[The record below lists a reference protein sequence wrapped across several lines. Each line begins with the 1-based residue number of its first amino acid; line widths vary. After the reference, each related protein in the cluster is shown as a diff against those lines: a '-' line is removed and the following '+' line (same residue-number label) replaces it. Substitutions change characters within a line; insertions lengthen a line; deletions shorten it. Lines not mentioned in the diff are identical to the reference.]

1 MPGVLGA
8 LRLSCLAAPLFALP
22 ASAVLAS
29 AQATPQK
36 NVQRYELG
44 RVDRTAGLD
53 LTVPFKN
60 STGSTVVI
68 DTVQSSCACLRAEFE
83 PESIGPGEMG
93 YLNVSIDLTNK
104 RGDFL
109 EEAVLYTDR
118 LDNSRI
124 VFYFSG
130 YALSDVEVEPQRVFI
145 RVSEEPIEPIKVRLE
160 GTKAPLKYARVLDLP
175 EWLTHSA
182 RPMTIVPEWKA
193 GDVEET
199 TIDDMPAIIVY
210 TEEYVKENTRNFIE
224 FDFAFIKENLPK
236 VKHGRETL
244 LFGTDPASADP
255 VAAVLE
261 WERETMYV
269 CSPPSIVMTRNGDG
283 SIGPFG
289 FSVKRIDDEPFGIEG
304 VFIEGG
310 AEGLDANYVKKARGG
325 AWEIEVSF
333 TGGDALDTETGS
345 GLGVLVIETDA
356 EDDPTVELP
365 ISMRGL

>member
-1 MPGVLGA
+1 MANKQQTGGRVSSLPGVLGA
-8 LRLSCLAAPLFALP
+8 LRLSCLAVPFFALL
-22 ASAVLAS
+22 SSFVFAS

-109 EEAVLYTDR
+109 EEAVLYTDQ
-118 LDNSRI
+118 LDNNRI

-130 YALSDVEVEPQRVFI
+130 YALSDVEVEPQQVFI
-145 RVSEEPIEPIKVRLE
+145 QVSEEPIEPIKVRLE
-160 GTKAPLKYARVLDLP
+160 GTKAPLKEARVLDLP

-182 RPMTIVPEWKA
+182 RPMTIVPEKKA
-193 GDVEET
+193 GDVEES

-289 FSVKRIDDEPFGIEG
+289 FSVTRIDDEPFGIEG

-310 AEGLDANYVKKARGG
+310 AEGLDANYVKTARGVPG
-325 AWEIEVSF
+325 RSRFRSRAGMRS
-333 TGGDALDTETGS
+333 TRSRGR
-345 GLGVLVIETDA
+345 GLGCW
-356 EDDPTVELP
+356 
-365 ISMRGL
+365 